1 MLTSVVNCTDG
12 RVVPVNCKNC
22 TIFTNCALPTTDT
35 GYRVQGTGC
44 TPTWLPM
51 PINCYT
57 YMLHHFAAL
66 VMLHRL
72 LHNAMHVVGHTHVG
86 LLCECFVN

>member
-12 RVVPVNCKNC
+12 RVPVNCKNC
-22 TIFTNCALPTTDT
+22 TICKNCALPRVPGT
-35 GYRVQGTGC
+35 GYRVYPYLATHAHQ
-44 TPTWLPM
+44 L
-51 PINCYT
+51 
-57 YMLHHFAAL
+57 LHIHVNHFAAL

-86 LLCECFVN
+86 VLKF

>member
-12 RVVPVNCKNC
+12 RVPVNCKNC
-22 TIFTNCALPTTDT
+22 ALPIPGTCVPGTC
-35 GYRVQGTGC
+35 TGC

-72 LHNAMHVVGHTHVG
+72 LHNAMHVVGHIHVG
-86 LLCECFVN
+86 SLKNLIDN